1 METNMV
7 FGTVFGQVTMHSLYV
22 VVDMRLLFEFL
33 ATQRT
38 VEGFFSSVNQHMLF
52 QSRPRDTGQVAMMA
66 YMLFFSGMNFF
77 VNSHRRTG
85 SKCH

>member
-22 VVDMRLLFEFL
+22 VVDMRFLFEFL

-38 VEGFFSSVNQHMLF
+38 VEGFFPSVNQHMLF
-52 QSRPRDTGQVAMMA
+52 QSRPSKKEKIIGYFA
-66 YMLFFSGMNFF
+66 YVGTLSLSM
-77 VNSHRRTG
+77 VII
-85 SKCH
+85 KA

>member
-38 VEGFFSSVNQHMLF
+38 VEGFFPSVNQHMLF
-52 QSRPRDTGQVAMMA
+52 QSRPSKKEKNNRLLCLCRNFKYGNYVKK
-66 YMLFFSGMNFF
+66 LF
-77 VNSHRRTG
+77 
-85 SKCH
+85 

>member
-22 VVDMRLLFEFL
+22 VVDMRFLFEFL

-52 QSRPRDTGQVAMMA
+52 QSRPSKKEKIIGYFA
-66 YMLFFSGMNFF
+66 Y
-77 VNSHRRTG
+77 VRTL
-85 SKCH
+85 SMVIM